1 MAQETP
7 EPVSIPDPRK
17 DGKEG
22 KKLYLWSRS
31 TQGPVGEGAPGSETT
46 SPSLPTTAAAAGAAP
61 KPDPKDFQAN
71 FPVQEGAAAAQKP
84 TTAWEVVKNIK
95 SEDFTTFAQA
105 PCARDGLL
113 TGIAAGFVVG
123 GLRLVF
129 KGTIGKASNWAVGS
143 FLLGAAGRHE
153 YCQYERLQERNRMKR
168 TVEVYQETMAEK
180 RRKEAAA
187 ALEQKKS
194 EEAAKASQKA
204 WYKFW

>member
-31 TQGPVGEGAPGSETT
+31 TQGPAGEGAPGSET
-46 SPSLPTTAAAAGAAP
+46 SPPTTTTAAAAAP

-71 FPVQEGAAAAQKP
+71 FPVQEGAPAAQKP

-153 YCQYERLQERNRMKR
+153 YCQYERLQERIRMKR

-194 EEAAKASQKA
+194 EEVAKASQKA

>member
-7 EPVSIPDPRK
+7 EPVGIPDPRK
-17 DGKEG
+17 EGKEG

-31 TQGPVGEGAPGSETT
+31 TQGPVGEGTPGSET
-46 SPSLPTTAAAAGAAP
+46 SPSSPPSTTTTVEAAP
-61 KPDPKDFQAN
+61 KPDPKNFQAN
-71 FPVQEGAAAAQKP
+71 FPVQESAQKP

-95 SEDFTTFAQA
+95 SEDFTKVAQA

-153 YCQYERLQERNRMKR
+153 YCQYERLQERIRMKR
-168 TVEVYQETMAEK
+168 TVEVYQESMAEK
-180 RRKEAAA
+180 RRREAAA
-187 ALEQKKS
+187 AMEQKA
-194 EEAAKASQKA
+194 EEAAVKASQKA

>member
-7 EPVSIPDPRK
+7 EPVVIPDPRK

-31 TQGPVGEGAPGSETT
+31 TQGPVGEGAPGSET
-46 SPSLPTTAAAAGAAP
+46 SPSSPSTTAAAAP

-71 FPVQEGAAAAQKP
+71 FPVQEGAAAQKP

-153 YCQYERLQERNRMKR
+153 YCQYERLQERIRMKR

-187 ALEQKKS
+187 ALEQKKA
-194 EEAAKASQKA
+194 EEAVKASQKA

>member
-31 TQGPVGEGAPGSETT
+31 TQGPVGEGAPGSET
-46 SPSLPTTAAAAGAAP
+46 SPPTTAAAAP

-71 FPVQEGAAAAQKP
+71 FPVQEGATAAQKP

-153 YCQYERLQERNRMKR
+153 YCQYERLQERIRMKR

-187 ALEQKKS
+187 ALEQKKA
-194 EEAAKASQKA
+194 EEVAKASQKA

>member
-7 EPVSIPDPRK
+7 EPVGIPDPRK
-17 DGKEG
+17 EGKEG

-31 TQGPVGEGAPGSETT
+31 TQGPVGEGAPGSET
-46 SPSLPTTAAAAGAAP
+46 SPSSSPSTTTTTAEAAP
-61 KPDPKDFQAN
+61 KPDPKNFQAN
-71 FPVQEGAAAAQKP
+71 FPVQEGAQKP

-95 SEDFTTFAQA
+95 SEDFTKFAQA

-153 YCQYERLQERNRMKR
+153 YCQYERLQERIRMKR
-168 TVEVYQETMAEK
+168 TVEVYQENMAEK
-180 RRKEAAA
+180 RRREAAA
-187 ALEQKKS
+187 AMEQKV
-194 EEAAKASQKA
+194 EEAAVKASQKA